1 VRSVSFER
9 FAGVCAI
16 LAAAAGFLYAL
27 FFIVVQNHLLWALFL
42 MLSGLLSSAVLVAV
56 YNRLRETQA
65 AFALWALVLGIA
77 GSVGSAIHGGYD
89 LSLAINPLP
98 TNPDLPSQVDPRGL
112 LSFLVLGIA
121 LFIIGWLIRRGEHFP
136 KGLGYL
142 GYASAI
148 LLVILYLGRLII
160 FEASSLLILV
170 PAVLNGF
177 LVNPAFYLWLG
188 VVLWSA
194 RRP

>member
-1 VRSVSFER
+1 L
-9 FAGVCAI
+9 AGV
-16 LAAAAGFLYAL
+16 AGFLYAL

-56 YNRLRETQA
+56 YNRLRETEA
-65 AFALWALVLGIA
+65 AFALLALVLGIA
-77 GSVGSAIHGGYD
+77 GAVGSAIHGGYD

-112 LSFLVLGIA
+112 LTFLVLGIA
-121 LFIIGWLIRRGEHFP
+121 LFIVGWLIGGGEQFP

-142 GYASAI
+142 AYVSAV
-148 LLVILYLGRLII
+148 LLVFLYLARLIVLD
-160 FEASSLLILV
+160 ASSPVILV
-170 PAVLNGF
+170 PAVVNGF

-188 VVLWSA
+188 VALWQGRTS
-194 RRP
+194 P